1 MPQKQYNIWCKVQSE
16 RVKCTDPQK
25 LDQNLTIRRSVHGVD
40 ALFCVEYVRVT
51 RAVYLYHKP
60 RAMQQRTHQRQ
71 SLYQGDP
78 SWYRQYQVEE

>member
-51 RAVYLYHKP
+51 RAVYPYRKP
-60 RAMQQRTHQRQ
+60 RARQWKTHQQQ
-71 SLYQGDP
+71 SLYQDGP
-78 SWYRQYQVEE
+78 SWCRQYQAEG

>member
-40 ALFCVEYVRVT
+40 ALFV
-51 RAVYLYHKP
+51 LS
-60 RAMQQRTHQRQ
+60 M
-71 SLYQGDP
+71 
-78 SWYRQYQVEE
+78 